1 MNLIYPFQP
10 PAILNKEVD
19 ALIVNK
25 INKQC
30 DELLLNKEELEA
42 KSQLLDTFPHGD
54 AVNIYNPIE
63 ELQKEII
70 DASDYYIKSFEHVTE
85 HQVIPKGSRLN
96 IKSIWF
102 LDLKDRDYL
111 HAHHHGGNLFSGI
124 IYLKIPHKLKMSKS
138 NGCIEFVYNPIVVP
152 DKLINSNTFMIEP
165 KEKQMYIWPSW
176 LFHTVYPYYGDE
188 IRRSLSF
195 NINIAPV

>member
-102 LDLKDRDYL
+102 LDLKDNINKL
-111 HAHHHGGNLFSGI
+111 NPKGGI
-124 IYLKIPHKLKMSKS
+124 IYVGNSEILKEICPGDFGKIDRLGYCMIGSK
-138 NGCIEFVYNPIVVP
+138 Y
-152 DKLINSNTFMIEP
+152 
-165 KEKQMYIWPSW
+165 
-176 LFHTVYPYYGDE
+176 
-188 IRRSLSF
+188 
-195 NINIAPV
+195 